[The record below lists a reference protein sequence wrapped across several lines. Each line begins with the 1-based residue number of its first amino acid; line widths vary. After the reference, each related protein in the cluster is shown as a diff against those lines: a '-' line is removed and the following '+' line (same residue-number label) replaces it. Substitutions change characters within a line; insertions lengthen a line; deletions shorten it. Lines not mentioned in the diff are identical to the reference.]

1 MAEISGVPT
10 ADIDNVDGFF
20 TTQSGGGTATTSP
33 TLSTMSSV
41 ISSSK
46 TVTITN
52 YATYTQPFVSAS
64 VFIGSTEI
72 VSSANVTDTNG
83 VLSWEDTN
91 TSTSTRTVK
100 VRVQEFGDF
109 VQSAEVTGTYDVQL
123 ATFRY
128 FRCRGVDSSGNAS
141 NARLAVSD
149 WRYTSSGTD
158 YPSNMTS
165 DTAPTPFVAS
175 AGHSYSA
182 SYAPW
187 KAFDTSVY
195 SVWYSYGT
203 TAANNYLNIDMGAT
217 YTFQSGIIRLRSFSA
232 ATHVTISGST
242 DGTNYTVIN
251 DTMAIAFDTNISLL

>member
-10 ADIDNVDGFF
+10 SDINNVDGFF
-20 TTQSGGGTATTSP
+20 TTQGGGGTATPSP
-33 TLSTMSSV
+33 TLSTMSDI

-52 YATYTQPFVSAS
+52 YASYTQPFVSAS
-64 VFIGSTEI
+64 VFIGATEI
-72 VSSANVTDTNG
+72 VSTANVTDTNG
-83 VLSWEDTN
+83 VLTWEDTD

-109 VQSAEVTGTYDVQL
+109 VQSAEVTGTYGIIQ

-141 NARLAVSD
+141 NARMALSN

-158 YPSNMTS
+158 YPSIMTS

-175 AGHSYSA
+175 AGQVYNA
-182 SYAPW
+182 TYAPW
-187 KAFDTSVY
+187 KAFDSSIYTF
-195 SVWYSYGT
+195 WYSYQA
-203 TAANNYLNIDMGAT
+203 TAANNYIDIDMGAT

-232 ATHVTISGST
+232 ATHITITGST

-251 DTMAIAFDTNISLL
+251 DTMALTYDTNISLL